1 MSLLQCIRSVLP
13 LGRDMWQIVTDL
25 HANNFPH
32 CNFDAQSIQQKYLK
46 LANEQPGT
54 VNPNMSRVTLLAK
67 EIKEAINVKA
77 GVSNPDLS
85 DFFGEDGGVDEDD
98 DTVVDGVVVEGGT
111 GVAVGVGANIPSTLE
126 VPPGNR
132 RVSDLSSAGSMSTK
146 KITRTNL
153 LVSALEDSTSGT
165 ASAMTSIMQQRQL
178 AEKAEWRYRRMEQE
192 DERMRQEE
200 ERLELRRKREEA
212 EEERR
217 RERYGDRRR
226 R

>member
-1 MSLLQCIRSVLP
+1 
-13 LGRDMWQIVTDL
+13 MWQIVADL

-32 CNFDAQSIQQKYLK
+32 CNHDAQSIQQKYLK

-54 VNPNMSRVTLLAK
+54 GNPNMSRVKLLAK

-98 DTVVDGVVVEGGT
+98 DAVDDGVVGEGGT

-126 VPPGNR
+126 VPQGNQ
-132 RVSDLSSAGSMSTK
+132 RVSDLSSAGSTSTK
-146 KITRTNL
+146 KKNRTNL

-165 ASAMTSIMQQRQL
+165 SSAITSILLQRQL
-178 AEKAEWRYRRMEQE
+178 AEEAEWRFRRMEQE
-192 DERMRQEE
+192 DECMR
-200 ERLELRRKREEA
+200 
-212 EEERR
+212 
-217 RERYGDRRR
+217 
-226 R
+226 